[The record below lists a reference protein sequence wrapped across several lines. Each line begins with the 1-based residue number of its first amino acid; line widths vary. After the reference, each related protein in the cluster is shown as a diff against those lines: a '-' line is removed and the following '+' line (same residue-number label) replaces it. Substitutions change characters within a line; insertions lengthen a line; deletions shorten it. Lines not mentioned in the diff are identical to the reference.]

1 MRTVKTALTDEA
13 ILACRDVILTLRPHV
28 DPEQLL
34 TQIREMQQEGYRLL
48 YLTAD
53 EDPDRVVAFAGYRHK
68 HNLHSGRFIYIDDLA
83 TLSEYRAK
91 GYASL
96 LLYHIREIAREEGFS
111 IVQLDSGHGLW
122 PAHRLYH
129 EQGFYISAHHFTQ
142 KVS

>member
-1 MRTVKTALTDEA
+1 MRTVKIATTDAE
-13 ILACRDVILTLRPHV
+13 IMACAEVILVLRPHIA
-28 DPEQLL
+28 PENLL
-34 TQIREMQQEGYRLL
+34 PQIKEMQQEGYHLL
-48 YLTAD
+48 YLTTD
-53 EDPDRVVAFAGYRHK
+53 EDPATVAAIAGYRHK

-83 TLSEYRAK
+83 THPSCRAQ

-96 LLYHIREIAREEGFS
+96 LLYHIREIALLEGLS

-142 KVS
+142 KV